1 MTDKIIADSLKY
13 ITDEFKDLVKKLIE
27 VINQSSVHFDSA
39 IKWKQLTFTKKM
51 NFHHWIIAISQ
62 TKKYIGLNFHFGG
75 LLNNYENRFSK
86 GTSKF
91 LRKIEINHAYDI
103 DNELF
108 MDLVNQAIDKRDY
121 FIDNWMELN
130 SK

>member
-51 NFHHWIIAISQ
+51 NFHH
-62 TKKYIGLNFHFGG
+62 
-75 LLNNYENRFSK
+75 
-86 GTSKF
+86 
-91 LRKIEINHAYDI
+91 
-103 DNELF
+103 
-108 MDLVNQAIDKRDY
+108 
-121 FIDNWMELN
+121 
-130 SK
+130 